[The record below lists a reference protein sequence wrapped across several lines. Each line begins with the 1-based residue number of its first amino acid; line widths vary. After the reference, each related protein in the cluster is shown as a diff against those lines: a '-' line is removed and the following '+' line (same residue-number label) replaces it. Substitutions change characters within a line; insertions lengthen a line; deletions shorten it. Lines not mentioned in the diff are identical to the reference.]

1 MPDSSKGKRRRG
13 SQRQRSPQDA
23 PPNQAGNHEAKRPTY
38 RGSATDRDSRPRTRP
53 VKDVTV
59 QSGIPTIAFAG
70 GIIVV
75 LVIALAG
82 AFLFLRQGNPTG
94 GASPSRNPAGGA
106 SPSGNPGASGA
117 TGGTNCPTSQPDPL
131 PAGQTRTV
139 TLQTPKG
146 NMVLTIK
153 ADLSPIAAGNF
164 VALAS
169 CGFYDGTV
177 FHRTPT
183 LQDGTPFVIQ
193 GGDPTGTGSGGPGY
207 TIKDEPVKTPYKRGT
222 VAMARTSAPDS
233 VGSQFF
239 IVLDDKDGDV
249 LKSANTY
256 QIIGDVTSGMETADA
271 IFAASGGVEL
281 PENPIPITKA
291 TVANP

>member
-1 MPDSSKGKRRRG
+1 MPEPSRGKRRRATQMSRRADRVG
-13 SQRQRSPQDA
+13 APISPKPGTA
-23 PPNQAGNHEAKRPTY
+23 PV
-38 RGSATDRDSRPRTRP
+38 RGGTVSSRMPSVP
-53 VKDVTV
+53 WL
-59 QSGIPTIAFAG
+59 AG
-70 GIIVV
+70 GLIVV
-75 LVIALAG
+75 VGVIAVIVLLNTG
-82 AFLFLRQGNPTG
+82 PSTG
-94 GASPSRNPAGGA
+94 GVGA
-106 SPSGNPGASGA
+106 GASGSP
-117 TGGTNCPTSQPDPL
+117 GTSAGSSAAPGESAAVGACPTSQPDPL

-139 TLQTPKG
+139 TLDTPKG
-146 NMVLTIK
+146 QIVITVK

-169 CGFYDGTV
+169 CGFYDGTP

-207 TIKDEPVKTPYKRGT
+207 TITDEPVTQPYKRGT
-222 VAMARTSAPDS
+222 VAMARTQAPNS

-256 QIIGDVTSGMETADA
+256 QIIGNVTQGMETADA

-281 PENPIPITKA
+281 PPNPIKITTA

>member
-1 MPDSSKGKRRRG
+1 MDGTVPDASKGKRRRG
-13 SQRQRSPQDA
+13 SQRQRSSQEA
-23 PPNQAGNHEAKRPTY
+23 VPPSRGAHESKRPTY
-38 RGSATDRDSRPRTRP
+38 RGSADRDARPRTRP
-53 VKDVTV
+53 AKDAAT
-59 QSGIPTIAFAG
+59 QSGVPVVVWIG
-70 GIIVV
+70 GIAAV

-82 AFLFLRQGNPTG
+82 AFLLLRQGNPA
-94 GASPSRNPAGGA
+94 GAA

-131 PAGQTRTV
+131 AAGQTRTV
-139 TLQTPKG
+139 TLETPKG
-146 NMVLTIK
+146 NMALTIR

-177 FHRTPT
+177 FHRTAA

-193 GGDPTGTGSGGPGY
+193 GGDPTGTGTGGPGY
-207 TIKDEPVKTPYKRGT
+207 TIQDEPVKTPYKRGT
-222 VAMARTSAPDS
+222 VAMARTSAPNS